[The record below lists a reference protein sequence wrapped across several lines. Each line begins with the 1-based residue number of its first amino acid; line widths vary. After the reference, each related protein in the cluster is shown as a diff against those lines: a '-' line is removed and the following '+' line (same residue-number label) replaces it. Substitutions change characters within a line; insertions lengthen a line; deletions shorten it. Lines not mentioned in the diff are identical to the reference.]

1 MMPNLENHFI
11 ESKNTLI
18 IAGAQGINTKIISAM
33 KEEYAEAFGCK
44 VIVVY
49 GPFNYVQKQEEVTAK
64 YDYEEE
70 LLTNG
75 EKTVQRNIYLS
86 KSKIEK
92 QIMDSLDVEEA
103 VEFNWEV

>member
-1 MMPNLENHFI
+1 MENHFI
-11 ESKNTLI
+11 ESKNILVV
-18 IAGAQGINTKIISAM
+18 ANMQGVSSEAVKVLK
-33 KEEYAEAFGCK
+33 KEYTEAFGCK

-75 EKTVQRNIYLS
+75 ERTVQRNIYLS

-103 VEFNWEV
+103 VEFNWEGE

>member
-1 MMPNLENHFI
+1 MENHFI
-11 ESKNTLI
+11 ESKNLLV
-18 IAGAQGINTKIISAM
+18 IANMQGVNGEIAKAM

-49 GPFNYVQKQEEVTAK
+49 GPFNYVQKQEETTAK

-75 EKTVQRNIYLS
+75 ERTVRRNIYLS

-92 QIMDSLDVEEA
+92 QIMDSLDAEEA
-103 VEFNWEV
+103 VEFNWEGE